1 MKRSLPKGIEPIET
15 KFTGLSSMK
24 WIVAIESPGGMDS
37 QYINVVGI
45 EGNVKEAD
53 VLVRV
58 SISVQRHHDHDNSK
72 ESI

>member
-1 MKRSLPKGIEPIET
+1 MDR
-15 KFTGLSSMK
+15 
-24 WIVAIESPGGMDS
+24 ESPGGMDS
-37 QYINVVGI
+37 QYINAVGI

-58 SISVQRHHDHDNSK
+58 SISVQRHHDHGNSK